1 MFIYQCGK
9 GGTVRDLLQV
19 FKALSDQTRLRI
31 LSLLSRRELCVCELA
46 EALGM
51 EQSRV
56 SHQLHVL
63 KNARLVD
70 DRREGRWIVYS
81 LDSEDGR
88 SYNPQ
93 IFELVSVVL
102 ARDETVR
109 DDGRRRQ
116 GGAVGARIAQVRGRP
131 CRGRSRGC

>member
-1 MFIYQCGK
+1 
-9 GGTVRDLLQV
+9 VRDLLQV

-56 SHQLHVL
+56 SHQLHIL

-109 DDGRRRQ
+109 DDGRRLKDCLRR
-116 GGAVGARIAQVRGRP
+116 GVRERCHPAAGEHRNTQ
-131 CRGRSRGC
+131 RLRAEHL